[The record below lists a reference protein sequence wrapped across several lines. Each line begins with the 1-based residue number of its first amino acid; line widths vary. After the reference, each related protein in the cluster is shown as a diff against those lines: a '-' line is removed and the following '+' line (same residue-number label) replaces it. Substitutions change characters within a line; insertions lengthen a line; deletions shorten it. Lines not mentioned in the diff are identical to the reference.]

1 MLSVYLITIF
11 KFLLDLKIITDHG
24 IRHDLGKLKKKFFKE
39 KYRA

>member
-24 IRHDLGKLKKKFFKE
+24 IRHDLGKLKQIKFKR
-39 KYRA
+39 KV